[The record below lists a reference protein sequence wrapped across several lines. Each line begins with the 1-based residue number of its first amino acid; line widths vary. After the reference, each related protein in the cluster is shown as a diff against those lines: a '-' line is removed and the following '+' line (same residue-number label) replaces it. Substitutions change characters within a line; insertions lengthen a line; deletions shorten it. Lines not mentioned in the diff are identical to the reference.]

1 VDNCLSISCSLTR
14 NYFIFHRI
22 QPQKTHFTS
31 LAQQVRFCQVSPAV
45 SSKHKLNFTCKILC
59 KSHLSFKMLSEAALV
74 SYSNGV
80 NFYYYFGFTPFQ
92 YDSNTLI
99 FPKSRLLLLVLYI
112 LTGTFQTLK
121 TVYTFSQLSLVLI
134 QGEPYKYSEVFW
146 LFIFV
151 FWEFWGIVN
160 FLTVWFH
167 RREMTFFFN
176 SMIMHSKQIVK
187 GYVNLTATNS
197 IFFITFIVLLPFQ
210 TKTYNTKLA
219 NRSS

>member
-1 VDNCLSISCSLTR
+1 MI
-14 NYFIFHRI
+14 
-22 QPQKTHFTS
+22 
-31 LAQQVRFCQVSPAV
+31 
-45 SSKHKLNFTCKILC
+45 
-59 KSHLSFKMLSEAALV
+59 SEAALV

-92 YDSNTLI
+92 YNSSTLI
-99 FPKSRLLLLVLYI
+99 LRKSRLLLLVLYI
-112 LTGTFQTLK
+112 LTGTFQALK

-134 QGEPYKYSEVFW
+134 QGEPYKYSELCW

-187 GYVNLTATNS
+187 GYVNLTAANS
-197 IFFITFIVLLPFQ
+197 IYF
-210 TKTYNTKLA
+210 YNLHCIASLSDKNLQYQVGQ
-219 NRSS
+219 